1 MQYAMML
8 PMNQAHTAVAGPPE
22 LIGAPKVAGTEPSTP
37 RIEMAYETVDHLEKC
52 LCNTCRWSEDYRVE
66 GLERLQ
72 EYIQYARVG
81 DRRRLRWLP

>member
-52 LCNTCRWSEDYRVE
+52 LCSTC
-66 GLERLQ
+66 
-72 EYIQYARVG
+72 
-81 DRRRLRWLP
+81 